1 MTFFKT
7 RKLGES
13 SYIAS
18 FSGLF
23 FFLDTCHADIKRCYE
38 SILKAA
44 EKDISI
50 KWHKKNQ
57 QSYEYKH

>member
-23 FFLDTCHADIKRCYE
+23 FLIHAML
-38 SILKAA
+38 ILKGVMRL
-44 EKDISI
+44 
-50 KWHKKNQ
+50 
-57 QSYEYKH
+57 Y

>member
-23 FFLDTCHADIKRCYE
+23 FLDTCHADIKRCYE
-38 SILKAA
+38 TILKAA
-44 EKDISI
+44 EKDISV
-50 KWHKKNQ
+50 K
-57 QSYEYKH
+57 

>member
-13 SYIAS
+13 PFIAS

-23 FFLDTCHADIKRCYE
+23 LLDTCRADIKRCYE
-38 SILKAA
+38 TVLKAA

-50 KWHKKNQ
+50 KWM
-57 QSYEYKH
+57 S